1 MNNAFQIWRELKD
14 IYTKYIDTGLPF
26 SNILLENER
35 RSLFEKGDT
44 IAKYPIIEFTPKY
57 KEFKTLNET
66 CTTLNLNPKFAE
78 FMKQGLFKDKDGIES
93 KIYEHQF
100 DSLNAAISKRKNII
114 ATTGTGSGKTECFLF
129 PLLYDLL
136 DEKLNT
142 TKQTK
147 AVRGLILYPLN
158 ALAEDQMRRL
168 REALSSENA
177 INWLNENANGNY
189 ITFARYTGITPTSGN
204 RDKGNA
210 KNKEALKEFDKE
222 WEKVKE
228 FVNQNPDNGNI
239 EYLYDIPNRDTKVE
253 LCDRYSIQDTPPDL
267 LITNYSMLNVMLM
280 RKDENPIFKS
290 TKQWLQESKDNIFH
304 IVIDELHSY
313 RGTSGTEVSYLIKL
327 LLNKIGL
334 TPDSPQIQFLCSS
347 ASMQESERVKTFVS
361 GFFGIKREN
370 YEDKFEIIKD
380 KRVIDN
386 SLITN
391 KIEPILCIGLE
402 SKSDEE
408 RNHFFEEN
416 NLLVTLQKLIDK
428 PKEIDTIFDNLFLGN
443 NFETNLKAIES
454 ILTTLTYL
462 KDEKKNVKQSQRAHY
477 FFRNVDGLW
486 ACTNSKC
493 NQVDEKYNFPTRNVG
508 KLYKRP
514 QSRCECGS
522 LILEALTCRQC
533 GEIYFNGWVSEQ
545 EPHKIYSERGVNL
558 KEFTNKVFFNNTINI
573 KIEKEEKE
581 EKEQKSDWSYIN
593 FDCTEGIIISGRPN
607 SNGIQ
612 FKKPTDYKSLY
623 PYECICCG
631 SNVKKNADQNTLT
644 PIHRHYTGV
653 QKVNQLMADSLLRI
667 IAKSD
672 KENNTKNAKLVLFSD
687 SRQAA
692 AKLAAGIE
700 MDHYKDVVRTL
711 LMKNLDSMMKLYN
724 LLIKFLENE
733 ISIIEKK
740 ELRIGKKLFR
750 SINEIYDRI
759 EEYFDEE
766 NEVIKI
772 KILSDIQLQIYKGI
786 PIEGLLKLIGIEL
799 LKLGINPGGPKHSLI
814 LNTSK
819 EQWHKSFQFKE
830 FNSFNIENDDNFF
843 KQISNSLKY
852 EIVLSLLSS
861 NRRSFESLG
870 IGVVIPNI
878 KKYNGY
884 DINFIHN
891 CIKLLGESYRI
902 KNYDDLYDKKYR
914 PHYSISKKVWEYA
927 RKVFGTHQIPNFK
940 DNFISI
946 LKDNELIDR
955 DIIELTGKNL
965 DFRYKKEDEQVYK
978 CQTCSNLQIVNHL
991 DICTNCFN
999 KTLQA
1004 ATESEIKI
1012 ILEKNYY
1019 LHLAKI
1025 TRDGK
1030 DFPLMRLHCEELTGQ
1045 TDAIES
1051 RKRQRLFQGRAM
1063 ETENKL
1069 VEEIDLLSVTTTME
1083 AGVDIG
1089 SLVAVMMGN
1098 VPPQRFNY
1106 QQRVGRAGRR
1116 GSALSVA
1123 LTIAKGNSH
1132 DQTHY
1137 NQSHRMV
1144 SAIPSDPYLEL
1155 NREQI
1160 LLRFVNKL
1168 VLKEAFQEIFQ
1179 EINIDDKKNSSSVHG
1194 NFGKSNDWLEY
1205 KPQVENYIKQNEVHI
1220 NKTID
1225 FLKSGTNIAL
1235 NSKEI
1240 YDNNVTKLTSKID
1253 EYYNNKVDYPQLDL
1267 SEKLANS
1274 GLLPMFGFPTQT
1286 RVLYEEKPRK
1296 AKKETLINRNL
1307 SIAISEFAPG
1317 SETVKDKKI
1326 LKSVGVIDYYFSYDG
1341 AHEKDG
1347 RGIKSDEVY
1356 RCKNCKTV
1364 YTTITDDKKCNCNG
1378 DLINFKAIT
1387 PLAFCVEYGV
1397 ERNFDGRFEFNARAG
1412 EVTLDPESNL
1422 NNIISV
1428 QNLILSSNQIP
1439 DDGIVHLVNDN
1450 DGNFFKFGKIPQT
1463 KMWVVKE
1470 HMSNPNITLQNED
1483 NYALLASKRTGVIA
1497 FSLNDLSGN
1506 YFQDIN
1512 NPYQRAAFLS
1522 WGYLIRKSICSE
1534 LDIETN
1540 EFNIGYRISP
1550 KSKKHEIYIV
1560 ETAEN
1565 GAGYCNY
1572 LNGKE
1577 DKEISKKVFI
1587 DSFKIDGKLYQELLY
1602 TESHKDCMSSCYD
1615 CLRDYYNQHEHNLLN
1630 WRFALDLAR
1639 ISNDKNEILDF
1650 SQEYWN
1656 NFFNEYLT
1664 KLLENKDDSKLENI
1678 NGNYFILDKN
1688 DNLSLVKH
1696 PFWSL
1701 EFINDLIN
1709 KEQCKESVFINEI
1722 I

>member
-66 CTTLNLNPKFAE
+66 CSTLNLNPKFAE
-78 FMKQGLFKDKDGIES
+78 FMKQGLFKDKDGVES

-100 DSLNAAISKRKNII
+100 DSINAAVSKRKNII

-136 DEKLNT
+136 DEKLNAPN
-142 TKQTK
+142 QTK

-177 INWLNENANGNY
+177 INWLNENANSNY

-204 RDKGNA
+204 RDKGKE
-210 KNKEALKEFDKE
+210 KNKKALIEFDRE

-228 FVNQNPDNGNI
+228 FVNQNPKNK
-239 EYLYDIPNRDTKVE
+239 EYLYDVPNRDVNIE

-280 RKDENPIFKS
+280 RKDEDPIFES
-290 TKQWLQESKDNIFH
+290 TKQWLQESGKNIFH

-347 ASMQESERVKTFVS
+347 ASMQESERVETFVS
-361 GFFGIKREN
+361 GFFGIKKEN
-370 YEDKFEIIKD
+370 YKDKFEIIKD

-386 SLITN
+386 SPIAN
-391 KIEPILCIGLE
+391 KIDPILCIGLE
-402 SKSDEE
+402 SKSIEE
-408 RNHFFEEN
+408 KELFFEEN
-416 NLLVTLQKLIDK
+416 NLLLTLQKLINK
-428 PKEIDTIFDNLFLGN
+428 PIEINTIFSNLFIGN

-454 ILTTLTYL
+454 ILTSLTYL
-462 KDEKKNVKQSQRAHY
+462 EDEKEKIKQSQRAHY

-493 NQVDEKYNFPTRNVG
+493 NQVEEKYRFATRNVG
-508 KLYKRP
+508 KLYRRP

-522 LILEALTCRQC
+522 TILEALTCRQC
-533 GEIYFNGWVSEQ
+533 GEIFFNGWVSEQ
-545 EPHKIYSERGVNL
+545 EPNKILPERGVNL
-558 KEFTNKVFFNNTINI
+558 KDFSNKVFFNNTKNI
-573 KIEKEEKE
+573 EIESN
-581 EKEQKSDWSYIN
+581 SDWKKSNYDCIN
-593 FDCTEGIIISGRPN
+593 GIIPN
-607 SNGIQ
+607 QRVGIELNTIE

-623 PYECICCG
+623 PYECVCCG

-653 QKVNQLMADSLLRI
+653 QKINQLMADSLLRI

-672 KENNTKNAKLVLFSD
+672 KKNAKLVLFSD

-700 MDHYKDVVRTL
+700 MDHYKDIVRTL
-711 LMKNLDSMMKLYN
+711 LMKKIDS
-724 LLIKFLENE
+724 LLSFYELLLKFLNDTISENERRELKLGKRQHRSINLFYDKIEDFFWEQNVDLKKNIENE
-733 ISIIEKK
+733 ILLQIEKGIHIDDL
-740 ELRIGKKLFR
+740 LR
-750 SINEIYDRI
+750 
-759 EEYFDEE
+759 
-766 NEVIKI
+766 
-772 KILSDIQLQIYKGI
+772 
-786 PIEGLLKLIGIEL
+786 LIGLEL
-799 LKLGINPGGPKHSLI
+799 LKLGMNPGGPKYSLT
-814 LNTSK
+814 LNNG
-819 EQWHKSFQFKE
+819 QPWHESFQFKE
-830 FNSFNIENDDNFF
+830 FYSFSTISSTDNFF
-843 KQISNSLKY
+843 DRIYNSLKY
-852 EIVLSLLSS
+852 EIVLSLLSG

-870 IGVVIPNI
+870 IGIIIPTV

-884 DINFIHN
+884 EINFIHN
-891 CIKLLGESYRI
+891 CVKLLGESYRI
-902 KNYDDLYDKKYR
+902 KSDDNSNN
-914 PHYSISKKVWEYA
+914 PSSIPKKVWEYA
-927 RKVFGTHQIPNFK
+927 RKVFNMYHIPNFK
-940 DNFISI
+940 NDFISI
-946 LKDNELIDR
+946 LKDNELIDN
-955 DIIELTGKNL
+955 DVIELTGKNL
-965 DFRYKKEDEQVYK
+965 NFRYKKEDELIYK

-1004 ATESEIKI
+1004 ATEFDIKI

-1025 TRDGK
+1025 TGDGK

-1045 TDAIES
+1045 TDPAES

-1063 ETENKL
+1063 KEEEKL

-1160 LLRFVNKL
+1160 LLRFVNKQ
-1168 VLKEAFQEIFQ
+1168 VLKEAFQD
-1179 EINIDDKKNSSSVHG
+1179 INIDDKKNSSSVHG

-1220 NKTID
+1220 NKIID

-1240 YDNNVTKLTSKID
+1240 FDNNVTKLASKID
-1253 EYYNNKVDYPQLDL
+1253 EYYNNNVDYPQLDL
-1267 SEKLANS
+1267 SEKLANA

-1286 RVLYEEKPRK
+1286 RVLYEEKPRNSNNEK
-1296 AKKETLINRNL
+1296 LIDRNL
-1307 SIAISEFAPG
+1307 STAISEFAPG

-1364 YTTITDDKKCNCNG
+1364 YTTITDDKKCDCTG

-1422 NNIISV
+1422 NNVVSV

-1483 NYALLASKRTGVIA
+1483 NYALLASKHTGVIA
-1497 FSLNDLSGN
+1497 LSLNDLSDN

-1550 KSKKHEIYIV
+1550 KIKKHEIYIV

-1587 DSFKIDGKLYQELLY
+1587 DSFKTDGKLYQELLY

-1650 SQEYWN
+1650 SQEYWSD
-1656 NFFNEYLT
+1656 FFNEYLN
-1664 KLLENKDDSKLENI
+1664 KLLVNKDNSKLEQR
-1678 NGNYFILDKN
+1678 NGHYYITDTNS
-1688 DNLSLVKH
+1688 NLFLIKH
-1696 PFWSL
+1696 PFWNNT
-1701 EFINDLIN
+1701 FIESIKT
-1709 KEQCKESVFINEI
+1709 KEECQDSIFINEI

>member
-57 KEFKTLNET
+57 NEFKTLNET
-66 CTTLNLNPKFAE
+66 CITLNLNPKFAE
-78 FMKQGLFKDKDGIES
+78 FIKQGLFKDRDGIES

-100 DSLNAAISKRKNII
+100 DSINAAVSKRKNII

-129 PLLYDLL
+129 PLLYDLI

-142 TKQTK
+142 TNQTK

-177 INWLNENANGNY
+177 INWLNKNANSNY

-204 RDKGNA
+204 RDKGKE
-210 KNKEALKEFDKE
+210 KNKKALIEFDKE
-222 WEKVKE
+222 WGKVKE
-228 FVNQNPDNGNI
+228 FVNQNPDYK
-239 EYLYDIPNRDTKVE
+239 EYLYDIPNRDVNIE

-280 RKDENPIFKS
+280 RKDEDPIFES
-290 TKQWLQESKDNIFH
+290 TKQWLQESEKNIFH

-361 GFFGIKREN
+361 GFFGIKKEN
-370 YEDKFEIIKD
+370 YKDKFEIIKD
-380 KRVIDN
+380 KRIIDN
-386 SLITN
+386 TPITN
-391 KIEPILCIGLE
+391 KIDPILCIGLE
-402 SKSDEE
+402 SKSIEE
-408 RNHFFEEN
+408 KELFFEKN
-416 NLLVTLQKLIDK
+416 NLLPTLQKLINK
-428 PKEIDTIFDNLFLGN
+428 PIEINTIFSNLFIGN

-454 ILTTLTYL
+454 ILTSLTFL
-462 KDEKKNVKQSQRAHY
+462 KDEKEKIKQSQRAHY
-477 FFRNVDGLW
+477 FFRNIDGLW
-486 ACTNSKC
+486 ACTNSEC
-493 NQVDEKYNFPTRNVG
+493 NQVEEKYNFPTRNVG
-508 KLYKRP
+508 KLYRRP

-522 LILEALTCRQC
+522 HILEALTCRQC

-545 EPHKIYSERGVNL
+545 EPNKISPERAVNL
-558 KEFTNKVFFNNTINI
+558 KDFSNKIFFNNTKNI
-573 KIEKEEKE
+573 KIESNSDW
-581 EKEQKSDWSYIN
+581 QKSNYDCIN
-593 FDCTEGIIISGRPN
+593 GIIPN
-607 SNGIQ
+607 NRVGVELNIIE

-623 PYECICCG
+623 PYECVCCG
-631 SNVKKNADQNTLT
+631 SNVKKSADQNTLT

-653 QKVNQLMADSLLRI
+653 QKINQLMADSLLRI

-672 KENNTKNAKLVLFSD
+672 KENGTNNAKLVLFSD

-700 MDHYKDVVRTL
+700 MDHYKDIVRTL

-724 LLIKFLENE
+724 LLIKFLENDS
-733 ISIIEKK
+733 SITEKK
-740 ELRIGKKLFR
+740 ELRKGKRLFR
-750 SINEIYDRI
+750 TINEFYDRI

-766 NEVIKI
+766 DEVIKN
-772 KILSDIQLQIYKGI
+772 KILNDIQLQINKGI
-786 PIEGLLKLIGIEL
+786 PIDSLLKLIGIEL
-799 LKLGINPGGPKHSLI
+799 LKLGINPGGPKYSLTV
-814 LNTSK
+814 NTSG

-830 FNSFNIENDDNFF
+830 FNSFSIENDDNFF

-870 IGVVIPNI
+870 IGIVIPNI

-884 DINFIHN
+884 PVNFIHN

-902 KNYDDLYDKKYR
+902 KNDDNTNNSG
-914 PHYSISKKVWEYA
+914 SIPKKVWEYA
-927 RKVFGTHQIPNFK
+927 KVTERIKSNDKIFKENFK
-940 DNFISI
+940 TI
-946 LKDNELIDR
+946 LIENNLINKN
-955 DIIELTGKNL
+955 IVELTGKNL
-965 DFRYKKEDEQVYK
+965 NFRYRKKDEVIYK
-978 CQTCSNLQIVNHL
+978 CQTCSNLQILNHKN
-991 DICTNCFN
+991 ICTNCFN
-999 KTLQA
+999 EKLQA
-1004 ATESEIKI
+1004 VTESDIKI

-1019 LHLAKI
+1019 LHLANI
-1025 TRDGK
+1025 TEDGK

-1045 TDAIES
+1045 TDPTES

-1063 ETENKL
+1063 KEEEKL

-1160 LLRFVNKL
+1160 LLRFVNKQ
-1168 VLKEAFQEIFQ
+1168 VLKESFQKIV
-1179 EINIDDKKNSSSVHG
+1179 IDDKKNSTSVHG
-1194 NFGKSNDWLEY
+1194 NFGKSNDWLDY
-1205 KPQVENYIKQNEVHI
+1205 KPQVENFIKQNEAPI
-1220 NKTID
+1220 NKIIS
-1225 FLKSGTNIAL
+1225 FLKTGTNIEPT
-1235 NSKEI
+1235 SKEI
-1240 YDNNVTKLTSKID
+1240 YDNHVAKLTSKID
-1253 EYYNNKVDYPQLDL
+1253 EYYNNNVDYPQLDL
-1267 SEKLANS
+1267 SEKLANA

-1286 RVLYEEKPRK
+1286 RVLYEEKPQPK
-1296 AKKETLINRNL
+1296 NTKDESLINRNL

-1326 LKSVGVIDYYFSYDG
+1326 LKSVGVIDYHYSNG
-1341 AHEKDG
+1341 GLNEKDG
-1347 RGIKSDEVY
+1347 RGYKSDEVY

-1364 YTTITDDKKCNCNG
+1364 YTKITDDKKCDCNG

-1387 PLAFCVEYGV
+1387 PLGFCVEYGV
-1397 ERNFDGRFEFNARAG
+1397 ARNFDGRFEFNARAG

-1422 NNIISV
+1422 NNVVPI

-1450 DGNFFKFGKIPQT
+1450 DGDFFKFGKIPQT

-1470 HMSNPNITLQNED
+1470 HLSNSNITLLNEE
-1483 NYALLASKRTGVIA
+1483 NYALLASKHTGVIA
-1497 FSLNDLSGN
+1497 LSLNDLSEN
-1506 YFQDIN
+1506 YYQDIN

-1550 KSKKHEIYIV
+1550 KNKKHEIYIV

-1572 LNGKE
+1572 LNGME
-1577 DKEISKKVFI
+1577 DKEITRKVFI
-1587 DSFKIDGKLYQELLY
+1587 DSFKADGKLYQELLY
-1602 TESHKDCMSSCYD
+1602 TENHKDCVSSCYD

-1650 SQEYWN
+1650 SQEYWG
-1656 NFFNEYLT
+1656 NFFNEYLN
-1664 KLLENKDDSKLENI
+1664 KLLVNKDNSKLICKND
-1678 NGNYFILDKN
+1678 NYFILDKKGH
-1688 DNLSLVKH
+1688 LFLVKH
-1696 PFWSL
+1696 PFWKDT
-1701 EFINDLIN
+1701 FIESIII
-1709 KEQCKESVFINEI
+1709 KEKCQDSILINEI

>member
-26 SNILLENER
+26 SNILLEDER

-57 KEFKTLNET
+57 KEFKTLNGT
-66 CTTLNLNPKFAE
+66 CDTLKLNPKFAE

-100 DSLNAAISKRKNII
+100 DSINEAVSKRKNII

-136 DEKLNT
+136 DEKLN
-142 TKQTK
+142 KPSQTK

-177 INWLNENANGNY
+177 INWLNEYANSNY
-189 ITFARYTGITPTSGN
+189 ITFARYTGITPTSGKRKPKNIELN
-204 RDKGNA
+204 RK
-210 KNKEALKEFDKE
+210 ALNDFDNE
-222 WEKVKE
+222 WKKVKE
-228 FVNQNPDNGNI
+228 FVNQNPDNK
-239 EYLYDIPNRDTKVE
+239 EYLYDIPNRDINIE
-253 LCDRYSIQDTPPDL
+253 LCDRYSIQDTPPDI

-280 RKDENPIFKS
+280 RSDEDSIFES
-290 TKQWLQESKDNIFH
+290 TKNWLKESKDNVFH

-334 TPDSPQIQFLCSS
+334 TPDSDQVQFLCSS
-347 ASMQESERVKTFVS
+347 ASMQESERVKKFIS
-361 GFFGIKREN
+361 GFFGISESKYEN
-370 YEDKFEIIKD
+370 KFKIIKD
-380 KRVIDN
+380 NRLIDTTPV
-386 SLITN
+386 LN
-391 KIEPILCIGLE
+391 KIDPILCIGLE

-408 RNHFFEEN
+408 RELFFEEN
-416 NLLVTLQKLIDK
+416 NLLATLQKLIDK
-428 PKEIDTIFDNLFLGN
+428 PKEIDAIFSNLFIGN

-454 ILTTLTYL
+454 ILTALTFL

-477 FFRNVDGLW
+477 FFRNIDGLW
-486 ACTNSKC
+486 ACANSKC
-493 NQVDEKYNFPTRNVG
+493 SEVEEKYNFPTRNVG
-508 KLYKRP
+508 KLYRRP

-522 LILEALTCRQC
+522 HILEALTCRQC
-533 GEIYFNGWVSEQ
+533 GEIFFNGWVSEQ

-558 KEFTNKVFFNNTINI
+558 KEFTNKVFFNNTKNI
-573 KIEKEEKE
+573 EIESG
-581 EKEQKSDWSYIN
+581 SDWRSSNYDTI
-593 FDCTEGIIISGRPN
+593 
-607 SNGIQ
+607 NGILQ
-612 FKKPTDYKSLY
+612 NQRIESNAIEFRKPSGYKALY

-631 SNVKKNADQNTLT
+631 SNVKKKADVNTLT

-672 KENNTKNAKLVLFSD
+672 KKNAKLVLFSD

-700 MDHYKDVVRTL
+700 MDHYKDIVRTL
-711 LMKNLDSMMKLYN
+711 LMKNINQFNN
-724 LLIKFLENE
+724 LC
-733 ISIIEKK
+733 
-740 ELRIGKKLFR
+740 
-750 SINEIYDRI
+750 
-759 EEYFDEE
+759 
-766 NEVIKI
+766 
-772 KILSDIQLQIYKGI
+772 
-786 PIEGLLKLIGIEL
+786 IEL
-799 LKLGINPGGPKHSLI
+799 LRFISEDFTEIEEKYLQNKCANYIALSNIFNRIIQYLRRPSEEKKQVIMNDINSLLVNGLDINDLKNRIGLNLLEKGINPGGPKNSLM
-814 LNTSK
+814 LNK
-819 EQWHKSFQFKE
+819 NDEGWHKSFYPTE
-830 FNSFNIENDDNFF
+830 FNSFITIDNDAQFF
-843 KQISNSLKY
+843 KEISNSLKY
-852 EIVLSLLSS
+852 EIILSLLSS

-870 IGVVIPNI
+870 IGVVIPDI

-884 DINFIHN
+884 DVNFIRN

-902 KNYDDLYDKKYR
+902 KNDDNIYNPESIPKK
-914 PHYSISKKVWEYA
+914 IWEYA
-927 RKVFGTHQIPNFK
+927 RLVLDFKGYNSNFK
-940 DNFISI
+940 DDFISI

-965 DFRYKKEDEQVYK
+965 NFRYKKIEEQVYK
-978 CQTCSNLQIVNHL
+978 CHTCSNLQIINHI
-991 DICTNCFN
+991 DVCTNCFN
-999 KTLQA
+999 KTLKA
-1004 ATESEIKI
+1004 ATESDIKI

-1019 LHLAKI
+1019 LHLAK
-1025 TRDGK
+1025 TTGEDK

-1045 TDAIES
+1045 TDATES

-1063 ETENKL
+1063 ESENSL

-1160 LLRFVNKL
+1160 LLRFVNKQ
-1168 VLKEAFQEIFQ
+1168 VLKEAFKT
-1179 EINIDDKKNSSSVHG
+1179 IDVESSSVHG
-1194 NFGKSNDWLEY
+1194 NFGKSKDWNLHRE
-1205 KPQVENYIKQNEVHI
+1205 EISNYIKNNETGII
-1220 NKTID
+1220 NTIE
-1225 FLKSGTNIAL
+1225 FLEEGTKIGISPKIIFDTYV
-1235 NSKEI
+1235 SKLIESI
-1240 YDNNVTKLTSKID
+1240 DAVCNDNTN
-1253 EYYNNKVDYPQLDL
+1253 YPQKEL
-1267 SEKLANS
+1267 SEKLSNA
-1274 GLLPMFGFPTQT
+1274 GLLPMFGFPTQS
-1286 RVLYEEKPRK
+1286 RVLFEKDPLK
-1296 AKKETLINRNL
+1296 SKKLNSTDIITRNL

-1326 LKSVGVIDYYFSYDG
+1326 LKSVGVIDYAYKLNNI
-1341 AHEKDG
+1341 EEVDG
-1347 RGIKSDEVY
+1347 RGVKSNSVF
-1356 RCKNCKTV
+1356 RCIDCKTV
-1364 YTTITDDKKCNCNG
+1364 YTETDDDTICKLCDG
-1378 DLINFKAIT
+1378 RLINFKTIT
-1387 PLAFCVEYGV
+1387 PMGFCVDYTV
-1397 ERNFDGRFEFNARAG
+1397 EARNFDGRFEFNARAG
-1412 EVTLDPESNL
+1412 EVTLDPKSKLDNREIL
-1422 NNIISV
+1422 N
-1428 QNLILSSNQIP
+1428 NLILLSNQIP
-1439 DDGIVHLVNDN
+1439 EDGIVHLVNDN
-1450 DGNFFKFGKIPQT
+1450 DGDFFKFGLIPRT
-1463 KMWVVKE
+1463 KKWVVKE
-1470 HMSNPNITLQNED
+1470 HMGNPNILLEQED
-1483 NYALLASKRTGVIA
+1483 NYALLASKHTGVITLT
-1497 FSLNDLSGN
+1497 LNHLSDD
-1506 YFQDIN
+1506 YFQDVKN
-1512 NPYQRAAFLS
+1512 HYQRAAFLS
-1522 WGYLIRKSICSE
+1522 WGYLIRKSICLE

-1550 KSKKHEIYIV
+1550 NTKGHEIYIV

-1577 DKEISKKVFI
+1577 DKEVSQKVFI
-1587 DSFKIDGKLYQELLY
+1587 QNLIKNGSLYNDLLNNDN
-1602 TESHKDCMSSCYD
+1602 HKECMSSCYD

-1630 WRFALDLAR
+1630 WRLALDLAR
-1639 ISNDKNEILDF
+1639 ISNDINEILDF

-1656 NFFNEYLT
+1656 NFFNEYLN
-1664 KLLENKDDSKLENI
+1664 KLLVNKDNGKLVRRNGHYYIIDI
-1678 NGNYFILDKN
+1678 NS
-1688 DNLSLVKH
+1688 NLSLIKH
-1696 PFWSL
+1696 PFWSSD
-1701 EFINDLIN
+1701 FINSITF
-1709 KEQCKESVFINEI
+1709 KEGCQKSFFINEI

>member
-44 IAKYPIIEFTPKY
+44 IAKYPIMEFTPKY

-66 CTTLNLNPKFAE
+66 CSTLNLNPKFAE
-78 FMKQGLFKDKDGIES
+78 FMKQGLFKDINGVES

-100 DSLNAAISKRKNII
+100 DSINAAVSERKNII

-136 DEKLNT
+136 DEKL
-142 TKQTK
+142 KMVSQTK

-177 INWLNENANGNY
+177 INWLNENANSNY
-189 ITFARYTGITPTSGN
+189 ITFARYTGITPTSGK
-204 RDKGNA
+204 RDKGKE
-210 KNKEALKEFDKE
+210 KNKEALIEFDKE

-228 FVNQNPDNGNI
+228 FVNQNPENK
-239 EYLYDIPNRDTKVE
+239 EYLYDIPNRDVNIE

-280 RKDENPIFKS
+280 RKDEDPIFES
-290 TKQWLQESKDNIFH
+290 TKQWLQESQDNIFH

-334 TPDSPQIQFLCSS
+334 TPESPQIQFLCSS

-361 GFFGIKREN
+361 GFFGIKKEN
-370 YEDKFEIIKD
+370 YKDKFEIIKD

-386 SLITN
+386 SPITN
-391 KIEPILCIGLE
+391 KIDPILCIGLE

-408 RNHFFEEN
+408 KELFFEEN
-416 NLLVTLQKLIDK
+416 NLLTTLQKLINK
-428 PKEIDTIFDNLFLGN
+428 PIEINTIFLNLFIGN

-454 ILTTLTYL
+454 ILTSLTSL
-462 KDEKKNVKQSQRAHY
+462 KDGKGKIKQSQRAHY
-477 FFRNVDGLW
+477 FFRNIDGLW

-493 NQVDEKYNFPTRNVG
+493 NEVEEKYNFLTRNVG
-508 KLYKRP
+508 KLYRRP

-522 LILEALTCRQC
+522 HILEALTCRQC
-533 GEIYFNGWVSEQ
+533 GEIFFNGWVSEQ
-545 EPHKIYSERGVNL
+545 EPNKILPERGVNL
-558 KEFTNKVFFNNTINI
+558 KDFSNKVFFNNTKNI
-573 KIEKEEKE
+573 EIESD
-581 EKEQKSDWSYIN
+581 SDWKSSS
-593 FDCTEGIIISGRPN
+593 FDTI
-607 SNGIQ
+607 NGILQ
-612 FKKPTDYKSLY
+612 NQRIASNAIEFRKPSEYKALY

-653 QKVNQLMADSLLRI
+653 QKINQLMADSLLRI

-672 KENNTKNAKLVLFSD
+672 KKNAKLVLFSD

-700 MDHYKDVVRTL
+700 MDHYKDIVRTL
-711 LMKNLDSMMKLYN
+711 LMKNLDSIMKLYT
-724 LLIKFLENE
+724 LLIKFLKNE
-733 ISIIEKK
+733 ISISEKK
-740 ELRIGKKLFR
+740 ELRLGKKLFR
-750 SINEIYDRI
+750 SLDELYDRI

-766 NEVIKI
+766 NEVAKF
-772 KILSDIQLQIYKGI
+772 KILNDIQLQIHKGI

-799 LKLGINPGGPKHSLI
+799 LKLGINPGGPKHSLT

-830 FNSFNIENDDNFF
+830 FNSFSIENDDNFF

-861 NRRSFESLG
+861 NRRSFESLA

-884 DINFIHN
+884 EVDFIHN

-902 KNYDDLYDKKYR
+902 KNYDNNPLDKKFK
-914 PHYSISKKVWEYA
+914 PPYSIPKKVWEYA
-927 RKVFGTHQIPNFK
+927 RKKFDKYKIPNFK
-940 DNFISI
+940 DDFIYI
-946 LKDNELIDR
+946 LKDNELIDK
-955 DIIELTGKNL
+955 DVIELTGKNL
-965 DFRYKKEDEQVYK
+965 NFRYKKEEEQVYK
-978 CQTCSNLQIVNHL
+978 CQTCSNLQIINHL

-1004 ATESEIKI
+1004 ATESDMKM

-1025 TRDGK
+1025 TGDGK

-1045 TDAIES
+1045 TDATES
-1051 RKRQRLFQGRAM
+1051 RKRQRLFQGRSM
-1063 ETENKL
+1063 ETENRL

-1160 LLRFVNKL
+1160 LLRFVNKQ
-1168 VLKEAFQEIFQ
+1168 VLKEAFKSLNVE
-1179 EINIDDKKNSSSVHG
+1179 SSSVHG
-1194 NFGKSNDWLEY
+1194 NFGKSKDWDIHRE
-1205 KPQVENYIKQNEVHI
+1205 EISNYIKNNETEII
-1220 NKTID
+1220 NTIE
-1225 FLKSGTNIAL
+1225 FLEKGT
-1235 NSKEI
+1235 
-1240 YDNNVTKLTSKID
+1240 KID
-1253 EYYNNKVDYPQLDL
+1253 ITPKVIFDTYVFKLIESIDTVCNDNTNYPQKEL
-1267 SEKLANS
+1267 SEKLSNA
-1274 GLLPMFGFPTQT
+1274 GLLPMFGFPTQS
-1286 RVLYEEKPRK
+1286 RVLFEKDPRK
-1296 AKKETLINRNL
+1296 SKKLNSTDIITRNL

-1326 LKSVGVIDYYFSYDG
+1326 LKSVGVIDYAYKFNNL
-1341 AHEKDG
+1341 EEVDG
-1347 RGIKSDEVY
+1347 RGDKSNSVF
-1356 RCKNCKTV
+1356 RCIDCKTV
-1364 YTTITDDKKCNCNG
+1364 YTETTDEIFCKLCDGK
-1378 DLINFKAIT
+1378 LINFNTIT
-1387 PLAFCVEYGV
+1387 PMGFCVDYTV
-1397 ERNFDGRFEFNARAG
+1397 EARNFDGRFEFNARAG
-1412 EVTLDPESNL
+1412 EVTLDPKSKLENKETL
-1422 NNIISV
+1422 K
-1428 QNLILSSNQIP
+1428 NLILLSNQIP
-1439 DDGIVHLVNDN
+1439 EDGIVHLVNDN
-1450 DGNFFKFGKIPQT
+1450 DGDFFRFGLIPRT
-1463 KMWVVKE
+1463 KKWVVKE
-1470 HMSNPNITLQNED
+1470 HMGDPNILLELED
-1483 NYALLASKRTGVIA
+1483 NYALLASKHTGVITLT
-1497 FSLNDLSGN
+1497 LNNLYND
-1506 YFQDIN
+1506 YFQDVKN
-1512 NPYQRAAFLS
+1512 HYQRAAFLS
-1522 WGYLIRKSICSE
+1522 WGYLIRKSICLE

-1550 KSKKHEIYIV
+1550 NTKTKSHEIYIV

-1577 DKEISKKVFI
+1577 DKEISQKVFI
-1587 DSFKIDGKLYQELLY
+1587 QNLIKDGSLYNELLKNDN
-1602 TESHKDCMSSCYD
+1602 HKECMSSCYD
-1615 CLRDYYNQHEHNLLN
+1615 CLRDYYNQHEHYLLN
-1630 WRFALDLAR
+1630 WRLALDLAR
-1639 ISNDKNEILDF
+1639 ISNDINEVFDF
-1650 SQEYWN
+1650 SQEYWD
-1656 NFFNEYLT
+1656 NFFNEYLN
-1664 KLLENKDDSKLENI
+1664 KLLVNKDNDKLVRRNGYYYITDI
-1678 NGNYFILDKN
+1678 NS
-1688 DNLSLVKH
+1688 NLSLIKH
-1696 PFWSL
+1696 PFWSSD
-1701 EFINDLIN
+1701 FINSLIS
-1709 KEQCKESVFINEI
+1709 KEGCQKSIFINEI